1 MEVGFSQAQLQ
12 KVLRQRNL
20 LVLASAALT
29 VVAGFGLV
37 AASSRDREVILQPIS
52 NAPLT
57 VSSAGVSR
65 PYLEMVTRDAAV
77 MMFNRTP
84 ASLEYWTESVLKIV
98 HPSAYGQMKGELL
111 KLANDQ
117 RGSSV
122 AYFFTIEGMKVDP
135 DALTSQVS
143 GVLHT
148 MVGRQE
154 VSALK
159 RTYQFQW
166 TYTGLELRL
175 VRFGALETEGAGPG
189 EGAAGAVGSED
200 SASKVR

>member
-1 MEVGFSQAQLQ
+1 MEIGFSQAQSQ
-12 KVLRQRNL
+12 RVLKQRNL
-20 LVLASAALT
+20 LAVVTGGLALVSLFA
-29 VVAGFGLV
+29 V
-37 AASSRDREVILQPIS
+37 AAAASRDREVILQPMHSSTLTIS
-52 NAPLT
+52 
-57 VSSAGVSR
+57 SSGVGR
-65 PYLEMVTRDAAV
+65 EYLELVTRDAAV

-84 ASLEYWTESVLKIV
+84 ASLEYWTDSILKIV
-98 HPSAYGQMKGELL
+98 HPSAYGRMKAELL

-135 DALTSQVS
+135 ETLTSEVT

-154 VSALK
+154 VSAIH
-159 RTYQFQW
+159 RTFRFRW

-175 VRFGALETEGAGPG
+175 IEFGAVVKEGEEASGG
-189 EGAAGAVGSED
+189 VGTDDGST
-200 SASKVR
+200 KVR